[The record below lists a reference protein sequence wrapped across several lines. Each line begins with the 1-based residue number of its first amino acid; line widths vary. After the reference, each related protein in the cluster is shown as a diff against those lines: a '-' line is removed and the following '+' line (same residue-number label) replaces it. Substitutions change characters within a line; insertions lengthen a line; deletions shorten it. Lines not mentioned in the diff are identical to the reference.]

1 MDARRI
7 IPGTIEIT
15 WDHRPGHP
23 TYTYITEDQAQSL
36 FAALRGVVG
45 DVRSPQSSSPDME
58 HAQILLRRA
67 AYVLETNYGI
77 RHSGLTL
84 NIRAFLG
91 DELLEDPQVPV
102 PLRERIERTI
112 EHLKYLDAQLNERR
126 VTADFFTRDDVLGMM
141 QHLLDDESW
150 RQVWRSR

>member
-112 EHLKYLDAQLNERR
+112 YYLKQPDVVLWMHRN
-126 VTADFFTRDDVLGMM
+126 DVLAVL
-141 QHLLDDESW
+141 HNLLDDESW
-150 RQVWRSR
+150 RQSWRPR

>member
-1 MDARRI
+1 MDARRTT
-7 IPGTIEIT
+7 PGTIEIT
-15 WDHRPGHP
+15 WDHQPGHP

-36 FAALRGVVG
+36 FTALRGVVG

-112 EHLKYLDAQLNERR
+112 YYLKQPDVVLWMHRN
-126 VTADFFTRDDVLGMM
+126 DVLAVL
-141 QHLLDDESW
+141 HNLLDDESW
-150 RQVWRSR
+150 RQSWRPR

>member
-1 MDARRI
+1 MDARRTA
-7 IPGTIEIT
+7 PGTIEIT
-15 WDHRPGHP
+15 WDHQPGHP
-23 TYTYITEDQAQSL
+23 TYRYITEDQAQSL

-112 EHLKYLDAQLNERR
+112 YYLKQPDVVLWMHRN
-126 VTADFFTRDDVLGMM
+126 DVLAVL
-141 QHLLDDESW
+141 HNLLDDESW
-150 RQVWRSR
+150 RQSWRPR